1 MYDQE
6 KKKARGFGFLSFEND
21 AAVDGAVAEHYVN
34 IQNKQVEIKR
44 AELLLST
51 FYFLLYR
58 WRSRGPS
65 RGTILT

>member
-34 IQNKQVEIKR
+34 IQNKQVFG
-44 AELLLST
+44 SN
-51 FYFLLYR
+51 LYLH
-58 WRSRGPS
+58 SY
-65 RGTILT
+65 L